1 MSRFVARIGF
11 TVIASAGGWWLAAA
25 PVAAQSF
32 TAQTINSQS
41 NLFGAG
47 RSGAAPDPGGNGGGI
62 LPPVFSLTPGSGR
75 VLTFTSVTG
84 SVSYNNDVGDPNRGQ
99 FNGPDGG
106 FVNYPP
112 ANTDGFNT
120 NINSY
125 DGISGLQLIET
136 VSANRR
142 VMFLAGVFL
151 NDSVPAGTAP
161 ARLDFSST
169 ALGTGFSSLSPLLNQ
184 TFFIGDGLTATGSG
198 LQQQLSV
205 QSFASFQ
212 PSTNGS
218 QQSSAG
224 VENIKEETLILSV
237 PNNITREEII
247 YLLKKNTTSN
257 GKHYKIISILK
268 YNITLNP
275 DQVTK
280 YVNTPMH
287 ETETYLEEIKHID
300 SISFDKSICVF
311 QDLTDICFIFYEKL
325 DKNKNNVTK
334 RIVLNN
340 KKKKGTRKDY

>member
-1 MSRFVARIGF
+1 MSCFVARIGF

-25 PVAAQSF
+25 PAVAQSF

-112 ANTDGFNT
+112 GNTDGFDT

-125 DGISGLQLIET
+125 DGISGLQLIEP

-151 NDSVPAGTAP
+151 DNSVPAGTAP

-198 LQQQLSV
+198 LQQQ
-205 QSFASFQ
+205 F
-212 PSTNGS
+212 
-218 QQSSAG
+218 
-224 VENIKEETLILSV
+224 SV
-237 PNNITREEII
+237 PDTATRLFLGFIDGADFQGDPTFYSNNDGSFVATFSAVPEPA
-247 YLLKKNTTSN
+247 
-257 GKHYKIISILK
+257 
-268 YNITLNP
+268 TLAIGVASLP
-275 DQVTK
+275 L
-280 YVNTPMH
+280 M
-287 ETETYLEEIKHID
+287 
-300 SISFDKSICVF
+300 
-311 QDLTDICFIFYEKL
+311 
-325 DKNKNNVTK
+325 
-334 RIVLNN
+334 VLAV
-340 KKKKGTRKDY
+340 RRLRRPRRA